1 MATETT
7 TTPTPSFAS
16 EQLTTVNR
24 LSTSLTF
31 VALLLIPAGLIRI
44 AIGGLDIVHGNWSG
58 LLAFPAG
65 ALLAFAGLALW
76 AGASDAKYLH
86 DVKGRE
92 KEHLSNTFDSIN
104 TAFTA
109 LLIFGCYEAL
119 LAFINI
125 WA

>member
-1 MATETT
+1 MAPE
-7 TTPTPSFAS
+7 PTATFSP
-16 EQLTTVNR
+16 EQSTTVNR
-24 LSTSLTF
+24 LATSLTF
-31 VALLLIPAGLIRI
+31 VAPLLLLAGFVRI
-44 AIGGLDIVHGNWSG
+44 AIGVVDIVHGQWSG
-58 LLAFPAG
+58 LLAIPAG

-109 LLIFGCYEAL
+109 LLIFGCYEAFL
-119 LAFINI
+119 GFINM
-125 WA
+125 WV